1 MSVIETNR
9 RMQIEDTHWTIRTI
23 VGRYGEPKIMKNAEL
38 QRELAWKGKTGIE
51 KREALIDSVF
61 HNFPIPSC
69 LVGKTVVEGHEVY
82 ELFDGRHRMET
93 FTQFYNGEF
102 TYAAQRST
110 TERKRFDDLTD
121 EDKERFLE
129 RRVPVTEITNG
140 DAGSLALVFVR
151 LNSGVPL
158 KASDFCWAY
167 KSKPLIAEAIRLVV
181 GNQELA
187 HALGGF
193 NMEHRPML
201 ANWVGLTLALS
212 KNNAGLMTTSWAR
225 VAPHI
230 EEDVAVQSVVDGIA
244 AYTNLLERA
253 NLSHPVESKVA
264 AKYAKAG
271 FLAAYWLSEWIKAV
285 DPDAKEMV
293 QDKWYSIICNLRSR
307 NSETREA
314 MERALTTT
322 GAQNLNDAK
331 VEEVLKQVA
340 KYVKSDLFEVPDD
353 LKPVDPCTEFHKWAK
368 HELTEAKLVHKAVA
382 NQLSEMLDVVEPRL
396 IAMDNSQE
404 EEGLNLQAV
413 EDAKGRANS
422 PSAASAV
429 PAIDYAA
436 VD

>member
-23 VGRYGEPKIMKNAEL
+23 VGRYGFSLHNAEL
-38 QRELAWKGKTGIE
+38 QREQAWKGKTGIE

-93 FTQFYNGEF
+93 FTKFYNGEF
-102 TYAAQRST
+102 TY
-110 TERKRFDDLTD
+110 EGKRFDDLTAP
-121 EDKERFLE
+121 DKERFLE

-140 DAGSLALVFVR
+140 DAGNLALVFVR
-151 LNSGVPL
+151 LNSGVTL
-158 KASDFCWAY
+158 KPSDFCWAY
-167 KSKPLIAEAIRLVV
+167 RSKPLIAEAIRLVV

-225 VAPHI
+225 VAPRI
-230 EEDVAVQSVVDGIA
+230 EDDVDVQSVTDGVA

-271 FLAAYWLSEWIKAV
+271 FLAAYWLSEWIKAA

-314 MERALTTT
+314 MERALSTT

-396 IAMDNSQE
+396 IAMDNSE
-404 EEGLNLQAV
+404 EEEALNIQAV

-429 PAIDYAA
+429 PAID
-436 VD
+436 

>member
-1 MSVIETNR
+1 MSMRTTHNGWCIEKILRFWGNKTI
-9 RMQIEDTHWTIRTI
+9 QI
-23 VGRYGEPKIMKNAEL
+23 PAE
-38 QRELAWKGKTGIE
+38 QREQAWKKGKKGDE
-51 KREALIDSVF
+51 KRSDFIDSVF
-61 HNFPIPSC
+61 NNFPIPSC
-69 LVGKTVVEGHEVY
+69 ILFLKVVEGQPDKY
-82 ELFDGRHRMET
+82 NLFDGQNRFRT
-93 FTQFYNGEF
+93 LFAFSKNEF
-102 TYAAQRST
+102 TYKG
-110 TERKRFDDLTD
+110 KRFEDLTD
-121 EDKERFLE
+121 EDRHVFLGRE
-129 RRVPVTEITNG
+129 IQVTEITNG
-140 DAGSLALVFVR
+140 DTVMHLMPTVFTR
-151 LNSGVPL
+151 LNAGVPL
-158 KASDFCWAY
+158 KQHDFCHAN

-193 NMEHRPML
+193 NMDHRPML

-212 KNNAGLMTTSWAR
+212 KNNAGLMTTSWTR

-230 EEDVAVQSVVDGIA
+230 EDDVDVQSVTDGVA

-253 NLSHPVESKVA
+253 NLSRPVESKVA

-271 FLAAYWLSEWIKAV
+271 FLAAYWLSEWIRAA

-307 NSETREA
+307 NSETRDA
-314 MERALTTT
+314 MLDALQTG
-322 GAQNLNDAK
+322 GAQNLNDTK
-331 VEEVLKQVA
+331 VEAVLERVA

-368 HELTEAKLVHKAVA
+368 HELTEAKFVHKAVA

-404 EEGLNLQAV
+404 EEALNIQAV

-422 PSAASAV
+422 LSAASAV
-429 PAIDYAA
+429 PAIDYDA

>member
-1 MSVIETNR
+1 MSVIDTSR
-9 RMQIEDTHWTIRTI
+9 RMRIEDAHWTISTI
-23 VGRYGEPKIMKNAEL
+23 VGRYGNNLHNAEL
-38 QRELAWKGKTGIE
+38 QREQAWKGKTGIE
-51 KREALIDSVF
+51 KRHALIDSVF

-93 FTQFYNGEF
+93 FTKFHSGEF
-102 TYAAQRST
+102 TYAG
-110 TERKRFDDLTD
+110 KRFDDLTD

-167 KSKPLIAEAIRLVV
+167 RSKPLIAEAIRLVV

-212 KNNAGLMTTSWAR
+212 KNNAGLMTTSWTR

-230 EEDVAVQSVVDGIA
+230 EDDVDVQSVTDGIA

-271 FLAAYWLSEWIKAV
+271 FLAAYWLSEWIKAA

-314 MERALTTT
+314 MLDALQTG
-322 GAQNLNDAK
+322 GAQNLNDTK
-331 VEEVLKQVA
+331 VEAVLERVA
-340 KYVKSDLFEVPDD
+340 KYVKSDEFEVPDD
-353 LKPVDPCTEFHKWAK
+353 LKPVDPCTEFHEWAT
-368 HELTEAKLVHKAVA
+368 HELAEAKLVHKAVA

-396 IAMDNSQE
+396 IAMDNSE
-404 EEGLNLQAV
+404 EEEALNIQAV

>member
-1 MSVIETNR
+1 
-9 RMQIEDTHWTIRTI
+9 MQIEDTHWTIRTI
-23 VGRYGEPKIMKNAEL
+23 VGRYGFSLHNAEL
-38 QRELAWKGKTGIE
+38 QREQAWKGKTGIE

-93 FTQFYNGEF
+93 FTKFYNGEF
-102 TYAAQRST
+102 TYKG
-110 TERKRFDDLTD
+110 KRFDDLTD

-167 KSKPLIAEAIRLVV
+167 RSKPLIAEAIRLVV

-212 KNNAGLMTTSWAR
+212 KNNAGLMTTSWTR

-230 EEDVAVQSVVDGIA
+230 EDDVDVQSVTDGIA

-271 FLAAYWLSEWIKAV
+271 FLAAYWLSEWIKAA

-314 MERALTTT
+314 MLDALQTG
-322 GAQNLNDAK
+322 GAQNLNDTK
-331 VEEVLKQVA
+331 VEAVLERVA
-340 KYVKSDLFEVPDD
+340 KYVKSDEFEVPDD
-353 LKPVDPCTEFHKWAK
+353 LKPVDPCTEFHEWAT
-368 HELTEAKLVHKAVA
+368 HELAEAKLVHKAVA
-382 NQLSEMLDVVEPRL
+382 NQLSEMLDEGGPRL
-396 IAMDNSQE
+396 VAMRTTIPKKV
-404 EEGLNLQAV
+404 LNIQ
-413 EDAKGRANS
+413 DAKGRANS

-429 PAIDYAA
+429 PAIEPSAASAVPAIDYAA

>member
-1 MSVIETNR
+1 
-9 RMQIEDTHWTIRTI
+9 MQIEDTHWTIRTI
-23 VGRYGEPKIMKNAEL
+23 VGRYGFSLHNAEL
-38 QRELAWKGKTGIE
+38 QREQAWKGKTGIE

-93 FTQFYNGEF
+93 FTKFYNGEF
-102 TYAAQRST
+102 TYKG
-110 TERKRFDDLTD
+110 KRFDDLTD

-167 KSKPLIAEAIRLVV
+167 RSKPLIAEAIRLVV

-212 KNNAGLMTTSWAR
+212 KNNAGLMTTSWTR

-230 EEDVAVQSVVDGIA
+230 EDDVNVQSVTDGIA

-271 FLAAYWLSEWIKAV
+271 FLAAYWLSEWIKAA

-314 MERALTTT
+314 MLDALQTG
-322 GAQNLNDAK
+322 GAQNLNDTK
-331 VEEVLKQVA
+331 VEAVLERVA
-340 KYVKSDLFEVPDD
+340 KYVKSDEFEVPDD
-353 LKPVDPCTEFHKWAK
+353 LKPVDPCTEFHEWAT
-368 HELTEAKLVHKAVA
+368 HELAEAKLVHKAVA
-382 NQLSEMLDVVEPRL
+382 NQLSEMLD
-396 IAMDNSQE
+396 
-404 EEGLNLQAV
+404 EGGAPLGC
-413 EDAKGRANS
+413 DG
-422 PSAASAV
+422 
-429 PAIDYAA
+429 
-436 VD
+436 